1 MEKRWVLKPNGAT
14 ETASHLAEN
23 LKISPILLKM
33 LTQRGINTYE
43 EAKDFFRPSLD
54 HLHDPFLMK
63 DMDVAVGRI
72 EEAIRQREKI
82 MVYGDYDVDGTT
94 AVSIVY
100 TFLKTLHGDIT
111 YYIPDRYKEGYGI
124 STAGIDFAKENGY
137 SLIIAL
143 DCGIKS
149 IDKVAYAKAMGV
161 DFIICDHHRPGESL
175 PDAFA
180 VLDPKRA
187 DCNYPYKELSG
198 CGVGFKLIQA
208 IAQQNNIP
216 FVQIEQYLDLVA
228 VSIAADIVPITGENR
243 ILTYFGLQRLN
254 RDPRPGIKAILELS
268 GFKKEL
274 TVSDVVFSIAPR
286 INAAGRIEQ
295 GTKAVELMISKNE
308 DLASFLGDDINE
320 NNITRKGLDSQ
331 ITEHALQLLEDDPDH
346 LNRKSTVVYNSE
358 WHKGVIG
365 IVASRL
371 TDKYY
376 RPTIVLTKSN
386 GHVSGSARSVKDFDV
401 YNAIESC
408 SDLLEQF
415 GGHMY
420 AAGLTMKEENVPAFI
435 KRFEAVVAATIQDYM
450 LTPEIEVDS
459 MLQLSEIT
467 PRFHKILMQF
477 APFGPGNMTPL
488 FRTDNVV
495 DNGKGKVVGNNHLKI
510 TVSQEGMRQN
520 VFDGIA
526 FQLGHHHPMLEL
538 SEPFDIVY
546 TIEENNFNGRTNL
559 QLNIKDMKFSQDR
572 VMAG

>member
-1 MEKRWVLKPNGAT
+1 MDKRWVLKPDGEA
-14 ETASHLAEN
+14 ETVGFLSTQ
-23 LKISPILLKM
+23 LKINPILINL
-33 LTQRGINTYE
+33 LVQRGITTYD
-43 EAKDFFRPSLD
+43 EARNFFRPSLD

-63 DMDVAVGRI
+63 DMDVAVERI

-82 MVYGDYDVDGTT
+82 IVYGDYDVDGTT

-100 TFLKTLHGDIT
+100 TFLKTLHGEVG

-124 STAGIDFAKENGY
+124 SKQGIDFAKENNY

-149 IDKVAYAKAMGV
+149 VEKIAYAKELGI
-161 DFIICDHHRPGESL
+161 DFIICDHHRPGDEL
-175 PDAFA
+175 PHAAA
-180 VLDPKRA
+180 VLDPKRN
-187 DCNYPYKELSG
+187 DCPYPFKELSG

-216 FVQIEQYLDLVA
+216 FNQIEQYLDLVA

-243 ILTYFGLQRLN
+243 ILAFFGLQRLN
-254 RDPRPGIKAILELS
+254 REPRPGIKAILELS

-274 TVSDVVFSIAPR
+274 TISDVVFSIAPR
-286 INAAGRIEQ
+286 INAAGRIEH
-295 GTKAVELMISKNE
+295 GTKAVELLISKNE

-331 ITEHALQLLEDDPDH
+331 ITEHALQIVELDPDF
-346 LNRKSTVVYNSE
+346 LTRKSTVVYHPE

-386 GHVSGSARSVKDFDV
+386 GYVSGSARSIKDFDV
-401 YNAIESC
+401 YNAIEGC

-420 AAGLTMKEENVPAFI
+420 AAGLTMKEENVQAFRE
-435 KRFEAVVAATIQDYM
+435 RFEEIVSSTIKDYM
-450 LTPEIEVDS
+450 LTREIEVDA
-459 MLQLSEIT
+459 MLNLKDIT
-467 PRFHKILMQF
+467 PRFYKILMQF
-477 APFGPGNMTPL
+477 SPFGPGNMAPV
-488 FRTDNVV
+488 FRTDGVI
-495 DNGKGKVVGNNHLKI
+495 DNGKGRVVGNNHLKLTI
-510 TVSQEGMRQN
+510 SQEGMKQN

-526 FQLGHHHPMLEL
+526 FQLGHHQPMIEL

-546 TIEENNFNGRTNL
+546 HIEENNFNGRTSL
-559 QLNIKDMKFSQDR
+559 QLNIKDLKFSQDK
-572 VMAG
+572 VMAS

>member
-1 MEKRWVLKPNGAT
+1 M
-14 ETASHLAEN
+14 
-23 LKISPILLKM
+23 
-33 LTQRGINTYE
+33 
-43 EAKDFFRPSLD
+43 
-54 HLHDPFLMK
+54 
-63 DMDVAVGRI
+63 
-72 EEAIRQREKI
+72 
-82 MVYGDYDVDGTT
+82 
-94 AVSIVY
+94 
-100 TFLKTLHGDIT
+100 
-111 YYIPDRYKEGYGI
+111 
-124 STAGIDFAKENGY
+124 
-137 SLIIAL
+137 

-149 IDKVAYAKAMGV
+149 IDKIAYAKEQGV
-161 DFIICDHHRPGESL
+161 DFIICDHHRPGENL

-180 VLDPKRA
+180 VLDPKRI

-320 NNITRKGLDSQ
+320 SNITRKGLDAQ
-331 ITEHALQLLEDDPDH
+331 ITEHALRLLEDDTDH
-346 LNRKSTVVYNSE
+346 VMRKSTVVYHPE

-401 YNAIESC
+401 YNAIEGC

-420 AAGLTMKEENVPAFI
+420 AAGLTMKEENVPAFQ
-435 KRFEAVVAATIQDYM
+435 KRFEKIVASTIQDYM

-459 MLQLSEIT
+459 MLQLSDIT

-488 FRTDNVV
+488 FRTDNVI
-495 DNGKGKVVGNNHLKI
+495 DNGKGRVVGNNHLKI
-510 TVSQEGMRQN
+510 SVSQEGMNHN

-526 FQLGHHHPMLEL
+526 FQLGHHHPMIEL
-538 SEPFDIVY
+538 SDPFDIVY
-546 TIEENNFNGRTNL
+546 SIEENNFNGRTNVC
-559 QLNIKDMKFSQDR
+559 IKSLTGDLEWIAGLGESIDEALEDTLTQFIRSIEKYRGDR
-572 VMAG
+572 SIFQEPDFEWAACEDF